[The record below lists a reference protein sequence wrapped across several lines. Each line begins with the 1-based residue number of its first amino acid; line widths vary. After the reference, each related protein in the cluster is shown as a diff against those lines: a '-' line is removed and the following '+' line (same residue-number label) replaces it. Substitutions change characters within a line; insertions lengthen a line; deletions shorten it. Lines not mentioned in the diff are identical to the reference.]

1 MMEGETMFV
10 GKFNNSID
18 AKARVIVPAKF
29 RYELGASCV
38 IAKGL
43 DKCLNVYTDDEWE
56 RFVKEK
62 LEPLPE
68 SNPQARQLKRY
79 FFSSAS
85 SCEIDKQGRVKI
97 PQDLLNYAGIDKE
110 LITIGSNN
118 KIEIWSREQW
128 DVQLDE
134 ESGELLNAS
143 EVAEGLE
150 QYGF

>member
-1 MMEGETMFV
+1 MEGDSMFV

-18 AKARVIVPAKF
+18 SKARVIVPAKF
-29 RYELGASCV
+29 RHELGDSCV

-43 DKCLNVYTDDEWE
+43 DKCLDVYTDEEWQ

-62 LEPLPE
+62 LEPLPD
-68 SNPQARQLKRY
+68 SNPQARMLKRY

-85 SCEIDKQGRVKI
+85 SCDVDKQGRVKI
-97 PQDLLNYAGIDKE
+97 PQDLLDYALIDKE

-118 KIEIWSREQW
+118 KIEIWSKFEW
-128 DVQLDE
+128 EAQLDE

-143 EVAEGLE
+143 DIAEGLG

>member
-1 MMEGETMFV
+1 MEEDPMFV

-18 AKARVIVPAKF
+18 SKDRIIVPAKF
-29 RYELGASCV
+29 RHELGDSCIIV
-38 IAKGL
+38 KGL
-43 DKCLNVYTDDEWE
+43 DKCLDVFTDEEWAH
-56 RFVKEK
+56 FVKEK
-62 LEPLPE
+62 LEPLPD
-68 SNPQARQLKRY
+68 SNPKARQLKRY

-85 SCEIDKQGRVKI
+85 SCDVDKQGRVKI
-97 PQDLLNYAGIDKE
+97 PQDLLDYACIDKE

-128 DVQLDE
+128 MAQLDE